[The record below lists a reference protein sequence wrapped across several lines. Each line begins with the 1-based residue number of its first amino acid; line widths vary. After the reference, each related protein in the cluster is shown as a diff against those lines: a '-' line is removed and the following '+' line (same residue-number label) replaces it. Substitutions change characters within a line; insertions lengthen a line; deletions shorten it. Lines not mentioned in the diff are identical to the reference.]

1 MTEDLFDV
9 LLDSLPGIF
18 LSVEAV
24 SLDTMTVYH
33 DGVELSLLVDGLEVT
48 VSGQSPYEPLP
59 HKFRFRSEAMVLPV
73 LVPFLMQCFDGL
85 RRL

>member
-1 MTEDLFDV
+1 MAEDLFDV

-24 SLDTMTVYH
+24 SLDTMVVYH
-33 DGVELSLLVDGLEVT
+33 DGIELTLLVDGLEVT

-59 HKFRFRSEAMVLPV
+59 HKFLFRSETMVLPV

>member
-1 MTEDLFDV
+1 MAEDLFDV

-24 SLDTMTVYH
+24 SLDTMVVYH
-33 DGVELSLLVDGLEVT
+33 DGIELTLLVDGLEVT
-48 VSGQSPYEPLP
+48 VSGRSPYEPLP
-59 HKFRFRSEAMVLPV
+59 HKFLFRSEAMVLPV

>member
-1 MTEDLFDV
+1 MAEDLFDV

-24 SLDTMTVYH
+24 SLDTMVVYH
-33 DGVELSLLVDGLEVT
+33 DGIELTLLVDGLEVT

-59 HKFRFRSEAMVLPV
+59 RKFLFRSEAMVLPV